1 MRPALFLT
9 IFLMF
14 AGVFCPASDK
24 VKSGRISDFLDP
36 DGIEYQIIKAP
47 AFKAFFDR
55 FDADITKAV
64 WKDGI
69 SAEHRRTVLSWLAA
83 FKMAWQVSG
92 LENSSGI
99 GSSTSL
105 TGAEGIFHSRIFLGL
120 DSSAPG
126 LLNEFFVGND
136 LKSEEFF
143 NDLPGGKVFTAKAHI
158 RPEALLDAL
167 GKCGRYGEK
176 IADMLPAAFPMREL
190 LQNAQGVWA
199 VSFMLEDG
207 EGFFRLTLPDPGNK
221 LFNMAVN
228 VFRAA
233 AEAEKGT
240 ITLPTVFIAKGT
252 ERIAVYNSK
261 KAEEV
266 FRNAG
271 KLQLSP
277 EKEAALFY
285 RIPENACALFFCNF
299 SEAESGKM
307 KIFGLEIPDSL
318 PTGEAAGAVS
328 HEKEGFLTVFNSNRT
343 ALDSTLDEGMYLFE
357 ILSTDPGEDA
367 KKDDASAD
375 KEEEKSSRVPETTED
390 TGKPAA
396 ESEEKAPVVEDEVLP
411 PTEKKCKCKTHFA
424 LFDIQFPDGTEAG
437 VFRVKKGR
445 LVRVAPGEKFEL
457 ACFGKIGAEKP
468 VPWLLAYP
476 HEGAFCIRYAD
487 GKEEKISL
495 AHPRQLR
502 RIISFLHTIHR
513 YDENLFRQLI
523 DLATGFEVK

>member
-9 IFLMF
+9 IILMF

-105 TGAEGIFHSRIFLGL
+105 TGEKGIFHSRIFLGL

-158 RPEALLDAL
+158 RPEAL

-176 IADMLPAAFPMREL
+176 IADMFPAAFPMREL
-190 LQNAQGVWA
+190 LQNAKGIWT

-207 EGFFRLTLPDPGNK
+207 EPFFRLTLPDPGNK

-228 VFRAA
+228 IFNAA
-233 AEAEKGT
+233 VEAEKGT
-240 ITLPTVFIAKGT
+240 ISLPTMFIVKDS

-261 KAEEV
+261 EAEEV

-277 EKEAALFY
+277 EKKASLFY
-285 RIPENACALFFCNF
+285 
-299 SEAESGKM
+299 
-307 KIFGLEIPDSL
+307 PD
-318 PTGEAAGAVS
+318 
-328 HEKEGFLTVFNSNRT
+328 
-343 ALDSTLDEGMYLFE
+343 D
-357 ILSTDPGEDA
+357 
-367 KKDDASAD
+367 
-375 KEEEKSSRVPETTED
+375 RV
-390 TGKPAA
+390 
-396 ESEEKAPVVEDEVLP
+396 
-411 PTEKKCKCKTHFA
+411 
-424 LFDIQFPDGTEAG
+424 G
-437 VFRVKKGR
+437 V
-445 LVRVAPGEKFEL
+445 
-457 ACFGKIGAEKP
+457 
-468 VPWLLAYP
+468 
-476 HEGAFCIRYAD
+476 
-487 GKEEKISL
+487 
-495 AHPRQLR
+495 
-502 RIISFLHTIHR
+502 
-513 YDENLFRQLI
+513 
-523 DLATGFEVK
+523 